1 MIVNNL
7 SYQINGKTI
16 IDNISFVLSNKNKVG
31 LVGENGSG
39 KTTLLK
45 ILSSYLKDYTGN
57 VNNESETIAYLK
69 QEIEKKYNDLT
80 VFEYVKQEIGLKKLE
95 EKRFHILA

>member
-1 MIVNNL
+1 MLLNVKKIIIMRCVLMIVNNL
-7 SYQINGKTI
+7 SYQINGKTV

-39 KTTLLK
+39 KTTILK
-45 ILSSYLKDYTGN
+45 ILSSHLKDYTGN

-69 QEIEKKYNDLT
+69 QEIEKN
-80 VFEYVKQEIGLKKLE
+80 IM
-95 EKRFHILA
+95 I

>member
-1 MIVNNL
+1 MLLFLYSLKIMTYLFLRYVLMIVNNL
-7 SYQINGKTI
+7 SYQVNGKNI
-16 IDNISFVLSNKNKVG
+16 IDDVSFVLSNKNKVG

-45 ILSSYLKDYTGN
+45 ILSSKLKDYTGN

-69 QEIEKKYNDLT
+69 QEIEKN
-80 VFEYVKQEIGLKKLE
+80 IM
-95 EKRFHILA
+95 I